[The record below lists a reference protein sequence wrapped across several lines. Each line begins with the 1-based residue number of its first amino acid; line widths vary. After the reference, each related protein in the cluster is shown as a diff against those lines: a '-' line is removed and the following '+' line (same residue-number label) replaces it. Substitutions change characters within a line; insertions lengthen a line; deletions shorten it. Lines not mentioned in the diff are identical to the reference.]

1 MKSLTRDK
9 ERRERKV
16 LLGSEEFK
24 KQNKNKHQE
33 QCGKGKKGRK
43 HPPKPNGCFNEV
55 PCASGMQGEK
65 EFSEG
70 QGLLHLHKAPV
81 GVSGNHMV

>member
-33 QCGKGKKGRK
+33 QQSNVARGKKEENK
-43 HPPKPNGCFNEV
+43 LPPPKPNGCFNEV

-65 EFSEG
+65 SSVMDRG
-70 QGLLHLHKAPV
+70 YYTCIKRHSV
-81 GVSGNHMV
+81 

>member
-33 QCGKGKKGRK
+33 QQSNVARGKKEENK
-43 HPPKPNGCFNEV
+43 LPPPNPMDV
-55 PCASGMQGEK
+55 LMK
-65 EFSEG
+65 YHV
-70 QGLLHLHKAPV
+70 LLECRGKRV
-81 GVSGNHMV
+81 Q